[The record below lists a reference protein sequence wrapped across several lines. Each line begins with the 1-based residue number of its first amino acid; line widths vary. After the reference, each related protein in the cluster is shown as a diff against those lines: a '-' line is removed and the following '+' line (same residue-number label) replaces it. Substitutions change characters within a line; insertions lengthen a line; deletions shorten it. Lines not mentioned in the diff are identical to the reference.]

1 MEKEKEKN
9 VPQQIVTENL
19 LTPGTPSSGLQPKGL
34 NFTTPRSSTRKKRQP
49 SALLMPSTPETP
61 ATPGQ
66 YSNISDVESLGS
78 EASSVTPE
86 MSKLSLGKSRG
97 RPRKV
102 IEKPSMDDF
111 PFEGSQEEQKRY
123 IAKKNTEMWRYKKL
137 TGANSA
143 EYRKKEVERVKTYQQ
158 RKKREAE
165 ETDESSESSKERK
178 RKQQRVR

>member
-19 LTPGTPSSGLQPKGL
+19 LTLGTPSSGLQPKGL
-34 NFTTPRSSTRKKRQP
+34 DFTTPRSSTRKKRQP
-49 SALLMPSTPETP
+49 SALLTPSTPETP

-78 EASSVTPE
+78 KASSITPE

-111 PFEGSQEEQKRY
+111 PFEGSQEEQKHY
-123 IAKKNTEMWRYKKL
+123 IAKKNTEMWCYKKL

-143 EYRKKEVERVKTYQQ
+143 EYRRERSREGQNLPTKEE
-158 RKKREAE
+158 KR
-165 ETDESSESSKERK
+165 SR
-178 RKQQRVR
+178 RN